1 MRLEAGQREQSTTVI
16 GFQDFVD
23 DGDSQVSVGIGP
35 CKSNDPRFNFATV
48 HTAMASTWNEDF
60 PFATIDAIEPHTS
73 SMLGEMVVVQGSH
86 LDRVSRVCVK
96 GIDVSQ
102 GPDFRVS
109 VVELNEAGVKIQDEI
124 ELTSPGALIW
134 FERVTRN
141 ATDATGIP
149 LRPNVTSNNCAKSG
163 ASSSRRETPSAVGAS
178 MSGSRPECPQCNLR
192 MLRLHIKTSI
202 QNWLASDTLSVQR
215 TLSAR
220 FDVPNPEDIVAK
232 VEDIVAKVK
241 GNPQQSSITVTVTI
255 PAGLS
260 LVPPGCACRTRM
272 SKTAHLHL

>member
-16 GFQDFVD
+16 GVQDFVD
-23 DGDSQVSVGIGP
+23 DGDTQVSVGIGP

-73 SMLGEMVVVQGSH
+73 SMLGEMVVVRGTH
-86 LDRVSRVCVK
+86 LDRVSRVCVN

-124 ELTSPGALIW
+124 ELTSPGALHW
-134 FERVTRN
+134 FKRVTGN
-141 ATDATGIP
+141 ATWIP
-149 LRPNVTSNNCAKSG
+149 LRRNVTSDNCAQSS
-163 ASSSRRETPSAVGAS
+163 ASSRRREASSAVGAS
-178 MSGSRPECPQCNLR
+178 MSGSRPECPACKLR
-192 MLRLHIKTSI
+192 MLRLYIKTSI
-202 QNWLASDTLSVQR
+202 QNWLASDTLSVKR

-232 VEDIVAKVK
+232 VQGK
-241 GNPQQSSITVTVTI
+241 PQQGSITVTVTI
-255 PAGLS
+255 PAGVS
-260 LVPPGCACRTRM
+260 LVPPGCACCTRM